1 VTRTVHSCTRPI
13 SKRKRRR
20 RKTAR
25 IQRLSVSPLI
35 RLDNECL
42 CNLLHNLLRRRLS
55 RPLRVPRL
63 DLRLR
68 SLDLLHQKVNPLVRA
83 HAVRQVCREHRQ
95 SAQAD
100 SITRLADNLDLVGGE
115 VLDLVAVLQLLRVAV
130 EDNTSDLILDACVE
144 LLDRAVVH
152 GSALG
157 VAACDDDRVRA
168 LRRHVLK
175 GRLEHALGDGV
186 CAAWEHVGRDQGAV
200 GYAFCGDFVGAE
212 CFLQTV
218 GGRGADDGALPE
230 LVRWS

>member
-1 VTRTVHSCTRPI
+1 
-13 SKRKRRR
+13 
-20 RKTAR
+20 
-25 IQRLSVSPLI
+25 
-35 RLDNECL
+35 
-42 CNLLHNLLRRRLS
+42 
-55 RPLRVPRL
+55 
-63 DLRLR
+63 
-68 SLDLLHQKVNPLVRA
+68 
-83 HAVRQVCREHRQ
+83 
-95 SAQAD
+95 
-100 SITRLADNLDLVGGE
+100 
-115 VLDLVAVLQLLRVAV
+115 
-130 EDNTSDLILDACVE
+130 
-144 LLDRAVVH
+144 
-152 GSALG
+152 LG